1 MTANDPLAALVDL
14 PGVADAVAATRDA
27 VDSLLWPRRLAGNG
41 PALAVA
47 SRVHGAQACAA
58 VEGID
63 FAVDAW
69 RSGDAWDDSPMGRT
83 AAGVWR
89 CYRELP
95 KQVDIWPRTPLQVL
109 ARLHSLLARDLVAS
123 GDLGRPRVGEPNDPL
138 RVGAAPG
145 VGAVGERLSMLAG
158 LVANG
163 STAPAPVEAAIVHG
177 ELLALRPFTEGS
189 GPIARMTTR
198 LVIAARGLDPD
209 MLTVPEI
216 GIMKLGRPSYVD
228 AIRRYQSGSPDG
240 VAAWIRFVC
249 ETIRVGALASE
260 ELLDEISAGALGK
273 AASQE

>member
-95 KQVDIWPRTPLQVL
+95 KQVDIWPRTPGLRAPLSWSLRYTNWVPVCL
-109 ARLHSLLARDLVAS
+109 A
-123 GDLGRPRVGEPNDPL
+123 
-138 RVGAAPG
+138 
-145 VGAVGERLSMLAG
+145 
-158 LVANG
+158 
-163 STAPAPVEAAIVHG
+163 
-177 ELLALRPFTEGS
+177 
-189 GPIARMTTR
+189 
-198 LVIAARGLDPD
+198 
-209 MLTVPEI
+209 
-216 GIMKLGRPSYVD
+216 
-228 AIRRYQSGSPDG
+228 
-240 VAAWIRFVC
+240 
-249 ETIRVGALASE
+249 
-260 ELLDEISAGALGK
+260 
-273 AASQE
+273 